1 MRTDSIIAK
10 DKRGK
15 QSNISP
21 SINNLGNRKL
31 LYTRTYVPL
40 WEEFEDTK
48 GAIKIRR
55 SKKNRQH
62 IGQKKKYNGQQNIN
76 IKLKIE

>member
-40 WEEFEDTK
+40 CEEF
-48 GAIKIRR
+48 
-55 SKKNRQH
+55 
-62 IGQKKKYNGQQNIN
+62 
-76 IKLKIE
+76 